1 MHSAGL
7 VSFLVLGAAFFG
19 GVLVSAQGMVNG
31 KLNQVL
37 GSPLQAALI
46 SFTGGWL
53 ILLTLT
59 LATGQG
65 LPTMS
70 RLSSAPWW
78 ALLGGVAGS
87 YMVASTAFGVPRVG
101 VTVWF
106 AVLLAG
112 QLIAALAF
120 DHIGA
125 FGQEVRPVTVEKLA
139 GVAALFLG
147 AWLILKP

>member
-1 MHSAGL
+1 MSSAGL
-7 VSFLVLGAAFFG
+7 TGFFLLAAAFAG

-37 GSPLQAALI
+37 GSPIQAAFI
-46 SFTGGWL
+46 SFSGGWL
-53 ILLTLT
+53 ILGVMMFLSGHGAPSMT
-59 LATGQG
+59 
-65 LPTMS
+65 
-70 RLSSAPWW
+70 RLSTAPWW

-112 QLIAALAF
+112 QLIAALIF
-120 DHIGA
+120 DHFGA
-125 FGQEVRPVTVEKLA
+125 FGQDVRPVTLEKIA
-139 GVAALFLG
+139 GVVALFGG

>member
-1 MHSAGL
+1 MPSVGL
-7 VSFLVLGAAFFG
+7 TSLLLLCAAFSG
-19 GVLVSAQGMVNG
+19 GIIVSAQGMING

-37 GSPLQAALI
+37 GSPIQAAFI

-53 ILLTLT
+53 ILTTILVV
-59 LATGQG
+59 TGQG
-65 LPTMS
+65 LPT
-70 RLSSAPWW
+70 LSKLSTAPWW
-78 ALLGGVAGS
+78 AMLGGLAGS
-87 YMVASTAFGVPRVG
+87 FIVASTAFGVPRLG

-112 QLIAALAF
+112 QLIAALVF

-125 FGQEVRPVTVEKLA
+125 FGQEVRLVTVEKIA
-139 GVAALFLG
+139 GVVALFGG

>member
-1 MHSAGL
+1 MQSAWL
-7 VSFLVLGAAFFG
+7 VGFLVLGAAFFG
-19 GVLVSAQGMVNG
+19 GTLISAQGMVNG

-37 GSPLQAALI
+37 GSPLQAAFI
-46 SFTGGWL
+46 SFSGGWI
-53 ILLTLT
+53 ILLTL
-59 LATGQG
+59 LMVTGQG
-65 LPTMS
+65 IPSVT
-70 RLSSAPWW
+70 RLSTAPWW
-78 ALLGGVAGS
+78 AFLGGVAGA
-87 YMVASTAFGVPRVG
+87 YMVSMTAFGVPRVG

-125 FGQEVRPVTVEKLA
+125 FGQEVRPVKFEKLA